1 MTRYLDAFVYIA
13 KKSKSLISSDNI
25 EISKVMQKE
34 IASIAG
40 LSRETASRTLSK
52 LKARRIISET
62 EYSLTI
68 EDKSS
73 LIKRNISY

>member
-1 MTRYLDAFVYIA
+1 
-13 KKSKSLISSDNI
+13 
-25 EISKVMQKE
+25 MQKE

-52 LKARRIISET
+52 LKARKIIYET
-62 EYSLTI
+62 EYTLTI

-73 LIKRNISY
+73 LIKRSIIY